1 MAQGADAP
9 TDKPTLLLEEDMNW
23 RKTIGVYIDAL
34 ENGEKQQADAAACE
48 LMVIA
53 DHLNKLGV
61 KYPDMVNE
69 TPPLQEKTLMS
80 EAVDSVLD
88 ALRPQPTKWR

>member
-1 MAQGADAP
+1 
-9 TDKPTLLLEEDMNW
+9 MNW
-23 RKTIGVYIDAL
+23 RRTIGVYIEAL
-34 ENGEKQQADAAACE
+34 ETGNKQQADAAACE

-61 KYPDMVNE
+61 KYPDMIEE
-69 TPPLQEKTLMS
+69 TPPLQEKTLMN

-88 ALRPQPTKWR
+88 ALRPQPKDWR

>member
-1 MAQGADAP
+1 
-9 TDKPTLLLEEDMNW
+9 MNW
-23 RKTIGVYIDAL
+23 RRTIGVYIEAL
-34 ENGEKQQADAAACE
+34 ETGNKQQADAAACE

-61 KYPDMVNE
+61 KYPDMIEE
-69 TPPLQEKTLMS
+69 TPPLQEKTLMT

-88 ALRPQPTKWR
+88 ALRPQPKEWR